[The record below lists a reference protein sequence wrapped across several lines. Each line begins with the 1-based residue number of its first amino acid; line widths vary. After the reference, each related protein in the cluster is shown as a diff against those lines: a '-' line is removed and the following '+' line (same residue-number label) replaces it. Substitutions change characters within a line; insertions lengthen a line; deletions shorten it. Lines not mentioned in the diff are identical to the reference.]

1 MGYVDATLGGAACDP
16 ACPADQ
22 GNDVLITEPGRVDRI
37 DLVLARV
44 GARPGRQDLLPALHV
59 ESRYTFLVGG
69 AKTNLTLSLDKDLVI
84 EAKVLAARQG
94 TSVSRLLADQ
104 LEDLVRSD
112 LAYEAARR
120 RAGGAARGGLRLA
133 VEPARVS

>member
-1 MGYVDATLGGAACDP
+1 
-16 ACPADQ
+16 
-22 GNDVLITEPGRVDRI
+22 
-37 DLVLARV
+37 
-44 GARPGRQDLLPALHV
+44 
-59 ESRYTFLVGG
+59 VGG

-94 TSVSRLLADQ
+94 TSVSRLLADR

-120 RAGGAARGGLRLA
+120 RAEARLA
-133 VEPARVS
+133 EGFDLQWSRPVSRDELHER